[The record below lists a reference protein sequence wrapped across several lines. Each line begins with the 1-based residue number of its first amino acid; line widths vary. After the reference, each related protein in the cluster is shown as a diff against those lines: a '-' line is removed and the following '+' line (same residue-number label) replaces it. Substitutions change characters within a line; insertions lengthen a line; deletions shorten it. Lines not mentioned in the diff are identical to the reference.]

1 MHTLMNNWR
10 TATQVE
16 TTTSGDRELMSE
28 GFIGNMAKKLKN
40 TIAGVKQ
47 IGTGKD
53 QATNLGGEHTFD
65 IEKRDAKKKEGKAT
79 VEAAIAETGY
89 EPIAKLF
96 RSLEKMNWPNFRPQ
110 PEPEEEKKADAPE
123 QEEPQK
129 EIEEASASKAIR
141 QEGFKEGVAMI
152 QKVYDQIVAE
162 FNQSEKTEQ
171 DAQTANQRIATL
183 RDVPLYFMDY
193 VLADRGS
200 YFNEAAQG
208 AQSKNYQSVYSKK
221 LPLGLAVASVATGI
235 AGMNMIDDEVQA
247 ALKAMKNVKSLEGV
261 SEELPK
267 ALAKGIDVRSGDGWT
282 QAMQRATSINMAPD
296 APIGNL
302 LDPKVQDI
310 SQAME
315 GAFRHPQ
322 GAETMEQVFKLAEK
336 NPDMTFGDL
345 FKQQSALSGRG
356 DTIGDL
362 LPIKPGSFFQKLTK
376 PAVKMAIKQ
385 AKGKGGKALVKKAA
399 GSLLGPAVASLGI
412 AGIGGAIASATL
424 RTKGK
429 KSSQMS
435 TLQGLVDSFE
445 DVKVGEEKQEEPEA
459 TPQGETPPENTPQ
472 ATEPQTAPPSGT
484 APQTTAPQTT
494 TPQTTAPQTTGPQ
507 KGKDTKAK
515 SGAAI
520 PVFKPAPL
528 GRSKSFALQK
538 LLQDKPIAGKVPN
551 WAMHFITK
559 AVAGQMRAAGLEVQE
574 GFVTSLDEFTLPFSS
589 QAKIEK
595 FLKSLPPETP
605 PETKEKVAQAA
616 EKSAEKAAKGNP
628 NDAEE
633 AAEVATDQIIS
644 QAAEQIPSADSDET
658 PPQPVPGEEEKDAT
672 PQANPGSTLNIKW
685 IMSQLKAAND
695 EIKNRIKDLSFAAD
709 DAEKKTGAQEPM
721 RQSDAD
727 ALAKKDADVAA
738 RRAALKEMASATMAK
753 NFKAAQAGDQKA
765 LEYIRSNFEEIGGP
779 DGQGGKTAKAMKTWA
794 KRAGVNLERPAGTAK
809 PAPQK
814 KAADPKAIRKAQKE
828 LEMLK
833 SQIISDD
840 TLETIKMRLYAFID
854 NGNRWI
860 GQGSEPPQG
869 VDGLA
874 PNPNLNP
881 GNKQKLPESVQ
892 RRWKQIAGIIK

>member
-1 MHTLMNNWR
+1 MKKTDMHTLMNNWR
-10 TATQVE
+10 NATQVE

-28 GFIGNMAKKLKN
+28 GLTNFLKN
-40 TIAGVKQ
+40 GLASVWNTAKMAG
-47 IGTGKD
+47 GF
-53 QATNLGGEHTFD
+53 QATNLGGDATFSVA
-65 IEKRDAKKKEGKAT
+65 KRDAKKKEGKAKT
-79 VEAAIAETGY
+79 LATIAETGY
-89 EPIAKLF
+89 EPITKLF
-96 RSLEKMNWPNFRPQ
+96 HSLEKMHWPNLRP
-110 PEPEEEKKADAPE
+110 PKEDDKKEDDKKKDDKKKDKAAPKPGE
-123 QEEPQK
+123 SFPNDSDRMSEDL
-129 EIEEASASKAIR
+129 EEASASKAIR
-141 QEGFKEGVAMI
+141 QEGFKEGVSMI

-183 RDVPLYFMDY
+183 RDVPIYFMDY
-193 VLADRGS
+193 VLEDRAA
-200 YFNEAAQG
+200 YFNEVAQG
-208 AQSKNYQSVYSKK
+208 EKSENYKALYSDR
-221 LPLGLAVASVATGI
+221 LPITLALASVALGGIGI
-235 AGMNMIDDEVQA
+235 AKFDGEIKDA
-247 ALKAMKNVKSLEGV
+247 IKAMKNVKSLEGV

-267 ALAKGIDVRSGDGWT
+267 ALAKGIDVRSGEGWT
-282 QAMQRATSINMAPD
+282 QAMQRATSINMSPD

-302 LDPKVQDI
+302 LDPKVQNI

-315 GAFRHPQ
+315 GAFTHPE

-376 PAVKMAIKQ
+376 PAVKMAINQVK
-385 AKGKGGKALVKKAA
+385 KKGGKALVKKAA
-399 GSLLGPAVASLGI
+399 AGLLGPVLAGLGI
-412 AGIGGAIASATL
+412 AGLGGAAAMKGL

-429 KSSQMS
+429 KSSKMA

-445 DVKVGEEKQEEPEA
+445 DVKVGEEKQEEPEN
-459 TPQGETPPENTPQ
+459 TNTPPENTNTPPEN
-472 ATEPQTAPPSGT
+472 TNTPPENTNTPPENTQTR
-484 APQTTAPQTT
+484 
-494 TPQTTAPQTTGPQ
+494 GPQ
-507 KGKDTKAK
+507 KGKDAKTK

-595 FLKSLPPETP
+595 FLKSLPPDTP
-605 PETKEKVAQAA
+605 EETKEKVAQAA

-633 AAEVATDQIIS
+633 AAEVAADQIIS
-644 QAAEQIPSADSDET
+644 QAAEQIPSADSDEK

-721 RQSDAD
+721 KQSDAD

-738 RRAALKEMASATMAK
+738 RRAALKEQVPKPVELAK
-753 NFKAAQAGDQKA
+753 TKAEAEA
-765 LEYIRSNFEEIGGP
+765 E
-779 DGQGGKTAKAMKTWA
+779 AKKE
-794 KRAGVNLERPAGTAK
+794 KE
-809 PAPQK
+809 
-814 KAADPKAIRKAQKE
+814 KAIRKAQKE

-833 SQIISDD
+833 SQVISDD
-840 TLETIKMRLYAFID
+840 TLNTISNRLYAFID

-869 VDGLA
+869 VDGLV

>member
-1 MHTLMNNWR
+1 MKKTDMHTLMNNWR
-10 TATQVE
+10 NATQVE

-28 GFIGNMAKKLKN
+28 GLTNFLKN
-40 TIAGVKQ
+40 GLASVWNTAKMAG
-47 IGTGKD
+47 GF
-53 QATNLGGEHTFD
+53 QATNLGGKATFD
-65 IEKRDAKKKEGKAT
+65 VAKRDAKKKEGKAKT
-79 VEAAIAETGY
+79 LATIAETGY
-89 EPIAKLF
+89 EPITKLF
-96 RSLEKMNWPNFRPQ
+96 HSLEKMHWPNLRP
-110 PEPEEEKKADAPE
+110 PKKDDKKKDDKKKDKADAKGKESFPNDSDRMSE
-123 QEEPQK
+123 DLEEVSG
-129 EIEEASASKAIR
+129 EKAIR
-141 QEGFKEGVAMI
+141 QEGFQEGVSMI

-183 RDVPLYFMDY
+183 RDVPIYFMDY
-193 VLADRGS
+193 VLEDRAA
-200 YFNEAAQG
+200 YFNEVAQG
-208 AQSKNYQSVYSKK
+208 AKSKNYSVLYSDT
-221 LPLGLAVASVATGI
+221 LPITLALASVALGGIGI
-235 AGMNMIDDEVQA
+235 AKFDGEIKDA
-247 ALKAMKNVKSLEGV
+247 IKAMKNVKSLEGV

-267 ALAKGIDVRSGDGWT
+267 ALAKGIDVHSGDGWT
-282 QAMQRATSINMAPD
+282 QAMQRATSINMSPD

-302 LDPKVQDI
+302 LDPKVQNI

-315 GAFRHPQ
+315 GAFTHPE

-376 PAVKMAIKQ
+376 PAVKMAINQVK
-385 AKGKGGKALVKKAA
+385 KKGGKALVKKAA
-399 GSLLGPAVASLGI
+399 AGILGPWLAGLGI
-412 AGIGGAIASATL
+412 AGLGGAAAMKGL

-429 KSSQMS
+429 KSSKMA

-445 DVKVGEEKQEEPEA
+445 DVKVGEEKKEEPEN
-459 TPQGETPPENTPQ
+459 TQNTPPENTNTPPENTQ
-472 ATEPQTAPPSGT
+472 NTPPENTQTR
-484 APQTTAPQTT
+484 
-494 TPQTTAPQTTGPQ
+494 GPQ
-507 KGKDTKAK
+507 KGKDAKTK

-605 PETKEKVAQAA
+605 PETKEKVVQAA

-633 AAEVATDQIIS
+633 AAEVAADQIIS
-644 QAAEQIPSADSDET
+644 QAAEQIPPADSDEK

-695 EIKNRIKDLSFAAD
+695 EIKNRIKKLSFAAD
-709 DAEKKTGAQEPM
+709 DAEKKKHAQEPM
-721 RQSDAD
+721 KQSDAA

-738 RRAALKEMASATMAK
+738 RRAALKEMASAMHEGK
-753 NFKAAQAGDQKA
+753 
-765 LEYIRSNFEEIGGP
+765 R
-779 DGQGGKTAKAMKTWA
+779 GGKKKKKKKKKSKKKKEKEKQEKEAAEK
-794 KRAGVNLERPAGTAK
+794 ERIEK
-809 PAPQK
+809 ERIEKQEK
-814 KAADPKAIRKAQKE
+814 EKAIRKAQKE

-833 SQIISDD
+833 SQVISDD
-840 TLETIKMRLYAFID
+840 TLNTISNRLYAFID

-869 VDGLA
+869 VDGLV